1 MSVQDYPFCMRRCVN
16 IIGSHACRDPCV
28 CIYWQWWSENCALKK
43 LSRITGGY
51 YKLMGKGRCRSSEGI
66 PPSLYKYRA
75 TIGELQTWC
84 DKFDTCTAARTEV
97 GGFGYVYFTSVDAA
111 RAAKR
116 EMQHDGYDGPNGSH
130 NCNSGCEI
138 THVLTPKCL
147 VKTAPS
153 GSR

>member
-1 MSVQDYPFCMRRCVN
+1 M
-16 IIGSHACRDPCV
+16 
-28 CIYWQWWSENCALKK
+28 
-43 LSRITGGY
+43 
-51 YKLMGKGRCRSSEGI
+51 
-66 PPSLYKYRA
+66 
-75 TIGELQTWC
+75 
-84 DKFDTCTAARTEV
+84 
-97 GGFGYVYFTSVDAA
+97 YFTSVDAA

-153 GSR
+153 GSRMSVCMAATNSARVGVEWWMVMVGAADSGGRLR